1 MPLNKAFDGFG
12 LLDNKRVNKF
22 VLCRI
27 FVALYVAFVIRK
39 SRGNSL
45 FSQIWC
51 DCMQFLSKYK
61 SFFQMAQYV
70 KMENLSNDF
79 FLFSLF
85 ATLFRLSRIGVD
97 YYSTTIE
104 NIELKL
110 FYIIRFKLLN
120 TYKDT

>member
-1 MPLNKAFDGFG
+1 
-12 LLDNKRVNKF
+12 
-22 VLCRI
+22 
-27 FVALYVAFVIRK
+27 
-39 SRGNSL
+39 
-45 FSQIWC
+45 
-51 DCMQFLSKYK
+51 
-61 SFFQMAQYV
+61 MAQYV